1 LIGEL
6 MNISV
11 PSGDVTLVVRT
22 VSGAEFD
29 FNGKILN
36 CEFAL
41 LACWCNGT
49 VVKPF
54 IFEMVVI

>member
-1 LIGEL
+1 

-36 CEFAL
+36 CEFVL